1 MTTSKIIK
9 KGFPKGEHILFNT
22 FSIVSILVKLMSMS
36 QPPPLLQIYPGLT
49 GLGVL
54 EGAFDVVV
62 FAVFNE
68 VGAGLFEPGGYLFF
82 FAYAAEFH
90 YLVEVAGADFIARLA
105 ACYYLFH
112 PLTYVV
118 GCKIDALQQRF
129 ANDDFVPDVG
139 KLMIYRGFGG

>member
-1 MTTSKIIK
+1 M
-9 KGFPKGEHILFNT
+9 
-22 FSIVSILVKLMSMS
+22 
-36 QPPPLLQIYPGLT
+36 
-49 GLGVL
+49 L

-62 FAVFNE
+62 FAVSYE
-68 VGAGLFEPGGYLFF
+68 VGANLFEPEGYFF
-82 FAYAAEFH
+82 FLADAAEFH
-90 YLVEVAGADFIARLA
+90 HPVKIAGSCFVAGIA

-139 KLMIYRGFGG
+139 KLMIYWGFGGWISN